1 MEIHMFLKKYWKSN
15 LSFIILIFLFTLF
28 DMYINNYPM
37 SIYKNLINDYF
48 WINVFSYIFIYLAF
62 TFVVEFIIFLF
73 NRFLN

>member
-1 MEIHMFLKKYWKSN
+1 MFLKKYWKSN

>member
-1 MEIHMFLKKYWKSN
+1 MFLKKYWKSN

-48 WINVFSYIFIYLAF
+48 WINIFSYIFIYLAF
-62 TFVVEFIIFLF
+62 TFAVEFIIFLF

>member
-1 MEIHMFLKKYWKSN
+1 
-15 LSFIILIFLFTLF
+15 
-28 DMYINNYPM
+28 M

-48 WINVFSYIFIYLAF
+48 WINAFSYIFIYLSF

>member
-1 MEIHMFLKKYWKSN
+1 MFLKKYWKSN
-15 LSFIILIFLFTLF
+15 LAFIILIFLFTLF

>member
-1 MEIHMFLKKYWKSN
+1 MFLKKYLKRN
-15 LSFIILIFLFTLF
+15 LFFIIFIFLFTLF

-37 SIYKNLINDYF
+37 SIYKNLINDFF

-62 TFVVEFIIFLF
+62 TFIVEFIIFLF

>member
-1 MEIHMFLKKYWKSN
+1 MFLKKYWKSN

-28 DMYINNYPM
+28 DMYINKYPM

>member
-1 MEIHMFLKKYWKSN
+1 MFLKKYWKSN

-73 NRFLN
+73 NRFSN

>member
-48 WINVFSYIFIYLAF
+48 WINVFSHIFIYLAF